1 MKTDAFLIYEWR
13 ISAWGKRKRGR
24 EREREEERE
33 RERERERKRKSSSW
47 WINKMC
53 TYWNKSPCLHTQ
65 TAACLQAPP
74 RTASPAPPPVSRES
88 TRGRTAPVRGCGCTR
103 DSAWY
108 TASQRE
114 GNQKYIT
121 SMHWNITKDNVHLY
135 LPYLLIDWFLVFY
148 FLFLCFLS
156 IYLSAQMLLFI
167 HVSNIFWIS
176 NSLQRQVP
184 GYWGYF

>member
-1 MKTDAFLIYEWR
+1 M
-13 ISAWGKRKRGR
+13 GKERGKERGGGGDRKI
-24 EREREEERE
+24 
-33 RERERERKRKSSSW
+33 SSW

-88 TRGRTAPVRGCGCTR
+88 TQGRTAPVRGCGCTR

-108 TASQRE
+108 TAYQRE

-121 SMHWNITKDNVHLY
+121 SMHWNITKNNVYFY
-135 LPYLLIDWFLVFY
+135 LFMSCILPSLLVF
-148 FLFLCFLS
+148 LIS
-156 IYLSAQMLLFI
+156 IYLSTAQRLLII
-167 HVSNIFWIS
+167 HVSNIFRIS
-176 NSLQRQVP
+176 NSMLRQVA